1 MRIGSTLTIPPREI
15 SAHTDNDFSEEVS
28 NGFVFPAFSPSMARI
43 RSSIDQVARVDVPVL
58 LLGES
63 GVGKEV
69 VARRIHQLS
78 ARAHRSFLKVNCAAL
93 PGELLESELFG
104 YEAGA
109 FTGAVRAKPGQFE
122 LCNKGT
128 LLLDE
133 IGELP
138 PGLQAK
144 LLHVLQDQQ
153 FSRLGSRSIIKV
165 DVRILAAT
173 NINIP

>member
-1 MRIGSTLTIPPREI
+1 MSIGLPHTTSPPQNSSNTEDDI
-15 SAHTDNDFSEEVS
+15 SEHLS
-28 NGFVFPAFSPSMARI
+28 NGFVFPAASPAMAKI
-43 RSSIDQVARVDVPVL
+43 CSSIQQVAHVDVPVL

-63 GVGKEV
+63 GVGTEV

-78 ARAHRSFLKVNCAAL
+78 NRAHRSFLKVNCAAL

-109 FTGAVRAKPGQFE
+109 FTGAVGAKPGQFD

-138 PGLQAK
+138 PDMQAK
-144 LLHVLQDQQ
+144 LLTD
-153 FSRLGSRSIIKV
+153 
-165 DVRILAAT
+165 
-173 NINIP
+173 